1 MARGAERTGD
11 RVSGVATSGAIVPD
25 LGGGLFV
32 VSGLARFR
40 PSTSPQ
46 RLEPECIGPAGAED
60 VARWGAVPLRR
71 RQGPRSRME
80 ALFGP
85 LTDVESGDAIIEGL
99 DALS

>member
-60 VARWGAVPLRR
+60 VAEGERIMFFSCRANREDEFRKRGAK
-71 RQGPRSRME
+71 GNHE
-80 ALFGP
+80 KNA
-85 LTDVESGDAIIEGL
+85 EGKR
-99 DALS
+99 DKVF